1 MNPLPNSFG
10 QPRSSNGYIS
20 SDNCLP
26 QLRQQASW
34 DITMSYPRTEPMKDW
49 GFSGD
54 LNPFILYPAIFTEHA
69 QLIHFASASHW
80 LSCWQHLKN
89 LLSPKNWLIEI
100 ILSIRMSENILSP
113 KNWLIEIILSV
124 RMSENFLSVRKSEN
138 ILSVWIEVYIINFFN

>member
-113 KNWLIEIILSV
+113 KTHCWNSAAAYNIYDWRSIAALYNIGDWLKL
-124 RMSENFLSVRKSEN
+124 L
-138 ILSVWIEVYIINFFN
+138 